1 MLLTPVH
8 LQCGD
13 KPAQFLLFPR
23 GFLGTS
29 VAPPVFRTTMNKKTL
44 ILIGAA
50 VLIAASAGAS
60 IYLFL
65 PSFLPAFIRPADAT
79 LKKQTQKLEEVNK
92 HEPEVGADLEVFVVN
107 LAGQAPARYLRTALS
122 LGVRS
127 EKEKEEVKELSGPI
141 RDAVI
146 MYLTERKVEE
156 LLDVEGK
163 TKLRAELL
171 KKINTAVG
179 KKLVLNVYF
188 KEFLI
193 Q

>member
-1 MLLTPVH
+1 
-8 LQCGD
+8 
-13 KPAQFLLFPR
+13 
-23 GFLGTS
+23 
-29 VAPPVFRTTMNKKTL
+29 MNKKTL

-50 VLIAASAGAS
+50 ILIIGAAGAG
-60 IYLFL
+60 IYFFFPSVL
-65 PSFLPAFIRPADAT
+65 PGFIRPADAT
-79 LKKQTQKLEEVNK
+79 AKKPAKKVEETNK

-122 LGVRS
+122 LGLKS

-156 LLDVEGK
+156 LLDVQGK
-163 TKLRAELL
+163 AKLRTELL
-171 KKINTAVG
+171 KKINEAVG